1 MLRRN
6 LRLLIAAML
15 GAVAAHGFAPANIPV
30 LTFASLSGLLY
41 LTRHSRTAPT
51 FWIVTAYAG
60 TMWMVAPRWLPK
72 AFEMMDPPVG
82 TAGWLRSEEH
92 TSALQSLMRISYAVF
107 CLTKKTH
114 HI

>member
-1 MLRRN
+1 
-6 LRLLIAAML
+6 ML
-15 GAVAAHGFAPANIPV
+15 GAVAARGFAPANIPV

-60 TMWMVAPRWLPK
+60 PMWMVALRWLPQ

-82 TAGWLRSEEH
+82 TAGWIAPAAMTAILSLFWSVPPVLARANSDARSVG
-92 TSALQSLMRISYAVF
+92 YA
-107 CLTKKTH
+107 CDILC
-114 HI
+114 

>member
-41 LTRHSRTAPT
+41 LTRHSRPAPT
-51 FWIVTAYAG
+51 IWIVTAYAG
-60 TMWMVAPRWLPK
+60 TMWMVALRWLPK

-82 TAGWLRSEEH
+82 RSEEH
-92 TSALQSLMRISYAVF
+92 TSELQSLIRISYAVF
-107 CLTKKTH
+107 CMKQYNTPHYT
-114 HI
+114 